1 MSASSDTQFGF
12 NFETERELI
21 ATSVEEAEQPCP
33 DCDGSAELCSNVE
46 CERYRSPMEVSSQ
59 TFLLPELEEEAKQR
73 EENKEPEIPWTEYT
87 RMVQLFFNEPQN
99 EEFRELTSKLAVLYG
114 TKSVTDT
121 VAEAMRNAALR
132 SKV

>member
-1 MSASSDTQFGF
+1 MSEQFGF
-12 NFETERELI
+12 TFETEAELI
-21 ATSVEEAEQPCP
+21 ADSVEEVEQEP
-33 DCDGSAELCSNVE
+33 GSPL
-46 CERYRSPMEVSSQ
+46 EVSTQ
-59 TFLLPELEEEAKQR
+59 TFLLPEIEEETRERESKQ
-73 EENKEPEIPWTEYT
+73 EEEIPWADYI
-87 RMVQLFFNEPQN
+87 RMVQLFFNESQH